1 MSGSGRTGGIGGGS
15 GAGSGS
21 GSDAARA
28 RARHAVHGTGEPVVL
43 VPGSGG
49 SGTIWEHHQVAALT
63 AAGYQAITLD
73 HPDGP
78 GADPLTATGLAAFVR
93 ESVESLGL
101 PPCRLV
107 GHSFGALAVQ
117 ELLLTAPELALQ
129 AVLVATRGRP
139 DAVGTAMARAEE
151 ERGATH
157 LRLPPAY
164 EAFMS
169 LTQNLSPRTLADEAA
184 TEEWL
189 DLFEWSALSA
199 PSGRSSR
206 HRTRPL
212 THDRLPA
219 YRAIETPVLVIGFA
233 DDLLAPVR
241 LGLEVARAVPG
252 ARHLELP
259 DCGHLGFLERP
270 AAFNEA
276 VLDFFATR
284 PPLPGG
290 PRAL

>member
-1 MSGSGRTGGIGGGS
+1 MSGRT
-15 GAGSGS
+15 
-21 GSDAARA
+21 RA
-28 RARHAVHGTGEPVVL
+28 RARHTVHGTGEPVVL
-43 VPGSGG
+43 VPGGGG
-49 SGTIWEHHQVAALT
+49 SGAIWEHHQVPALT
-63 AAGYQAITLD
+63 AAGYRVVTLD

-78 GADPLTATGLAAFVR
+78 GPAPLSAADLAASVR
-93 ESVESLGL
+93 ESVEALGL

-117 ELLLTAPELALQ
+117 ELLLAAPELAVQ

-139 DAVGTAMARAEE
+139 DPVGAAMARAEE
-151 ERGATH
+151 AAAGREV
-157 LRLPPAY
+157 LLPPAY
-164 EAFMS
+164 EAFVR

-189 DLFEWSALSA
+189 DLFELSALAA
-199 PSGRSSR
+199 PSGRSAGSGRHPR

-219 YRAIETPVLVIGFA
+219 YPAIGTPVLVVGFA
-233 DDLLAPVR
+233 DDLLAPAR
-241 LGLEVARAVPG
+241 LGREVADAVPG
-252 ARHLELP
+252 ARYLELP

-276 VLDFFATR
+276 VLGFFATR